1 MAAKTYNPYDQS
13 SGSDPRGQVQNQI
26 GYQNQR
32 YEQQQGP
39 MADAFAYNY
48 GRGSEANY
56 GDYTDIMNNYRNIAS
71 GAGTAASGGGG
82 GGGYQG
88 YTAQTWNPE
97 QISYKDPFNS
107 YTGMTEF
114 SNTGGY
120 SKDDVANLRARGTA
134 PIRASYANAERE
146 VARQRSLQG
155 GYSPNAFALQGRMAR
170 EQGQLGADAM
180 QNVEA
185 GIVKDRNAGRL
196 SGLSGMTDIEKQRLA
211 ADLKVSEYNADAK
224 MKAAQS
230 NASAANSAAASNA
243 AGSAASSAASRA
255 DQLRA
260 LQGMTTLYGTTPGM
274 AELFGNQLLSAVG
287 QGGSQGTQMVNAMG
301 NAQKLPGQFDQTM
314 DRINTVGDTAA
325 RIANPIMEYFSARKD
340 NPQQQTTTPSTGTSS
355 GTNYGAEGAMGPS
368 SYDDDSE
375 EILGPDGRP
384 LRR

>member
-1 MAAKTYNPYDQS
+1 MAYNPYDQS

-39 MADAFAYNY
+39 MADAFAFNY

-71 GAGTAASGGGG
+71 GAVSSSGGGGGG

-107 YTGMTEF
+107 YTGFTEF

-120 SKDDVANLRARGTA
+120 SKDDVANLRARGTS

-185 GIVKDRNAGRL
+185 GIVDTRNQGRL
-196 SGLSGMTDIEKQRLA
+196 SGLSGMTEIEKQRLA
-211 ADLKVSEYNADAK
+211 ADLKVAEYNADAK

-243 AGSAASSAASRA
+243 AGAAASSAASRA

-287 QGGSQGTQMVNAMG
+287 QGGSQGVNMVNAMG

-325 RIANPIMEYFSARKD
+325 RIANPIMEYFSSRKNTD
-340 NPQQQTTTPSTGTSS
+340 
-355 GTNYGAEGAMGPS
+355 
-368 SYDDDSE
+368 E
-375 EILGPDGRP
+375 EEEKKKQPTYSNSDVGYQGE
-384 LRR
+384 